1 MYAVIRAGGKQQK
14 VKPGD
19 VIQVE
24 LTKSEEQTES
34 VTFTPL
40 LVVDDQG
47 KTHVGK
53 DLGKATVKAKL
64 VGEQK
69 GEKVHIF
76 KYRAKTGYA
85 KRQGHRQRYTLV
97 EIEDISVG
105 ASPAKRAARKS
116 SSKEARPAPADEVEG
131 AIPGADEATGDED
144 GSPET
149 VSEEEGL

>member
-97 EIEDISVG
+97 EIQDVSLG
-105 ASPAKRAARKS
+105 ARSGPRKSARAKGEAARPEPAK
-116 SSKEARPAPADEVEG
+116 DVEG
-131 AIPGADEATGDED
+131 AAEAATTTA
-144 GSPET
+144 PET
-149 VSEEEGL
+149 AEPGDRATT

>member
-76 KYRAKTGYA
+76 KYRAKTGYNR
-85 KRQGHRQRYTLV
+85 RQGHRQRYTLV
-97 EIEDISVG
+97 EIQDVSLG
-105 ASPAKRAARKS
+105 ARSGARKS
-116 SSKEARPAPADEVEG
+116 ARAKGEAARPGPATEVEG
-131 AIPGADEATGDED
+131 AAEPAETTAPDASGPDGGPTTG
-144 GSPET
+144 T
-149 VSEEEGL
+149 A